1 MPSSS
6 RSFIA
11 GTQLLI
17 DPMQSAGY
25 AKLRTPSQMRRSKVL
40 KGQKAKLADLLF
52 DVGAIKFGA
61 FKVKLHETQPDA
73 PLSPIYLNLRTP
85 ENPKPGPLTPAL
97 LDLAAQLMIESV
109 GTLPARIAGVP
120 NAGDPFTDAF
130 VRVARGR
137 VTVLRMRKE
146 ESDGIR
152 RVTGIIDEK
161 PERGT
166 EVMVVD
172 DLVTQAH
179 SKFEAIHALENE
191 GLKVRGL
198 VVLVDRQQ
206 GGRQQ
211 IEAEGYGF
219 YTVYTLPELLE
230 HYADTGR
237 VERATVDAVLE
248 YTKAAS
254 AV

>member
-1 MPSSS
+1 
-6 RSFIA
+6 
-11 GTQLLI
+11 
-17 DPMQSAGY
+17 
-25 AKLRTPSQMRRSKVL
+25 MRRSQVL
-40 KGQKAKLADLLF
+40 EGQKAQLADSLF

-85 ENPKPGPLTPAL
+85 DNPKPGPLTPEI
-97 LDLAAQLMIESV
+97 LDQAARLMIDAAGV
-109 GTLPARIAGVP
+109 FPAHIAGVP
-120 NAGDPFTDAF
+120 HAGDPFADAF
-130 VRVARGR
+130 VRVAGDR
-137 VTVLRMRKE
+137 VTVLRMGKE
-146 ESDGIR
+146 ESGGVR
-152 RVTGIIDEK
+152 RVTGVIGAK
-161 PERGT
+161 PVSGT
-166 EVMVVD
+166 EVLVVD

-179 SKFEAIHALENE
+179 SKFEAIHALEGD

-219 YTVYTLPELLE
+219 YCVYTLPELLE
-230 HYADTGR
+230 HYADAGR
-237 VERATVDAVLE
+237 VEQATVDAVLE